1 MMLNNPM
8 PNKDNQSKPLGPEAN
23 LPRETI
29 PNESAGFAVEAFVK
43 IYDPKTQE
51 TFLETRA

>member
-1 MMLNNPM
+1 MILNNPM

-23 LPRETI
+23 LPRDTI

-43 IYDPKTQE
+43 IYDPRTQE
-51 TFLETRA
+51 TFVETRA

>member
-23 LPRETI
+23 MPRETI

-43 IYDPKTQE
+43 IYDPETQE
-51 TFLETRA
+51 TFVETRA